1 MRGDQDIQKDV
12 VDELQWAP
20 DVNDQDIAV
29 KVTDGV
35 VSLTGFVRNYL
46 ERNTAEFAAKRVLG
60 VRAIANDIEVSLPS
74 QDALPD
80 PAIARDAL
88 AAIRRE
94 LPLFC
99 EQLRV
104 LVHQG
109 HITLEGE
116 VEWDFQRNAIE
127 RAVRGLKGVTAI
139 SNIIRIKP
147 RIAPTDIKRRIEEA
161 FHRSG
166 AVDANHISVDA
177 NGGEVILRGK
187 VRSWSEREEA
197 QRMAWSAPGVAV
209 VRNEILIEPSR
220 DPD

>member
-80 PAIARDAL
+80 PVIARDAL